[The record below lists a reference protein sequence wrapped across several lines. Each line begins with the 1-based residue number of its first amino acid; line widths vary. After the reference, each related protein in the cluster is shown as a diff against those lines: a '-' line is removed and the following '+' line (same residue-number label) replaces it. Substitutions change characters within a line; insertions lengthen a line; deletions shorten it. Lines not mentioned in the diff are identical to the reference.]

1 MSHESWQMLSVEK
14 LKMVDVM
21 VDDWSFDDNAIS
33 YKLITTRILDDWCYI
48 VTSLIHLFMLF
59 ETNSTFYMVLLTY
72 MHENI

>member
-1 MSHESWQMLSVEK
+1 MSLESRQMLYIEK

-48 VTSLIHLFMLF
+48 VISLIHLFMLF
-59 ETNSTFYMVLLTY
+59 ETNLTFYMVLLTY
-72 MHENI
+72 MHQNI